1 MVMNTS
7 QSQLGTK
14 AKQMAVLMCPPDY
27 FGIEYEINPWM
38 HKTNLV
44 NQQLARQQWQN
55 LYQTVLA
62 TGCQVKLLTP
72 QPGLPDL
79 VFIDAGFLYQNVF
92 VPSNFRFPE
101 RQPEA
106 KVFAE
111 WLAKQGY
118 EVRWLEN
125 FYFEGHGDTLWLT
138 DKIVYCGYGFRSQPE
153 AYPAIQ
159 KLLADVTDLEMR
171 LVELVDPRFYHLDT
185 CFCPLDDHTALVFPQ
200 AIEPSSLVQL
210 RQQLELIEVT
220 PEEAEQ
226 FICNSLVVGRQIIMP
241 FVSERVHQLL
251 TSKGFLVH
259 QVSVSEFM
267 KSGGACK
274 CLCMPV

>member
-1 MVMNTS
+1 MF
-7 QSQLGTK
+7 TK
-14 AKQMAVLMCPPDY
+14 QYQPNEKVNNQPVILMCPPDY

-44 NQQLARQQWQN
+44 NYQLARQQWQN

-111 WLAKQGY
+111 WFSKQGY

-159 KLLADVTDLEMR
+159 KLLADVANLEMR

-200 AIEPSSLVQL
+200 AIESSSLTRLKQE
-210 RQQLELIEVT
+210 LELIEVT
-220 PEEAEQ
+220 SDEAER
-226 FICNSLVVGRQIIMP
+226 FICNSLVVGKQIIMP
-241 FVSERVHQLL
+241 FVSERVRQLL
-251 TSKGFLVH
+251 ASKVFLVH
-259 QVSVSEFM
+259 QVSVSEFI

-274 CLCMPV
+274 CLCMPI